1 MTIHQMTDADR
12 IAYLEAQVAR
22 LTKVSAAKL
31 RFKVSE
37 KRAVS
42 VLGLQQFP
50 VTLYKGQWERLIE
63 AIPALQAF
71 IAENNGSLSQSK
83 NT

>member
-1 MTIHQMTDADR
+1 MLHTMTDAER
-12 IAYLEAQVAR
+12 IAYLEAQVQR

-71 IAENNGSLSQSK
+71 IAENNSSLSQGK
-83 NT
+83 AE